1 MPMNNL
7 WLFIKAKKVFFLI
20 IAILLVLVLLRQ
32 ILLHPVNAKLS
43 YTVKRES
50 LVDTVQATG
59 TFTVAQQK
67 QVLSPAKGII
77 TQLSVGNN
85 QQVKKG
91 DMLFHVDSTATEDEK
106 LSAFADYQEA
116 ISDMRTAQQ
125 TKQGLDATMWTK
137 QQALLN
143 AQNNE
148 DYKNNNKDIT
158 DPKTDKN
165 YNDLE
170 KRSIDS
176 ALTQAQKDFSAA
188 EQKYKEADI
197 AISAAQAKVAKTKRA
212 YDETKSTTMTAPTT
226 GTVVNLLKTVGDE
239 VSSSVPVLII
249 VDFANP
255 VVTVTLNEAYMSRI
269 AVGQEATI
277 VFDAMK
283 SKTFTGSIQ
292 TLDTVGTEVDGAVTY
307 NARVVLSELDPLIRP
322 NMTGLVTIET
332 LRQDNVLTVPNSAI
346 IEKDGKTYV
355 NKIIGDSEMQVA
367 VTLGTKGLSK
377 TEITSGLE
385 EGAVIV
391 ADTHE

>member
-1 MPMNNL
+1 MNNL